1 MNHLTLASISNA
13 AYFLGLELST
23 DQLRAAVVDVN
34 LTVLGYE
41 TVDFDT
47 ELHYGTRGGL
57 FSTPGDA
64 YTTPVDMWVKAM
76 DMLFNKLGERFDL
89 GKVKAIGGSAQPA
102 TVWLTPDSAKKLAT
116 LESDNSLAAQIPPTF
131 FSLLHTPVAQDTSTL
146 PQTVALQAAL
156 GGPDAMASRVGIAA
170 HPSLPAVQCMKV
182 REGNPDAWV
191 KTGRVMMASTFL
203 SSLLAG
209 KWCNISEAEAIGT
222 GLWNAQHGQ
231 WDAAALEVVAGGAE
245 HGQRFRGVLGDVETA
260 GGRSI
265 ATVSQYWVER
275 YGFEKDALIV
285 SFTSESLA
293 QYLSVCPA
301 QDETVLSFGPQDSLM
316 IPVTQYIPSRLY
328 RLYPHPAQDP
338 SEKKKYI
345 AILTSRNGDA
355 ARTLVRDMYTKSWTA
370 FDRLVSVIPPGGSI
384 GLDDKLFSFFVLHN
398 ESPTSHSIRKG
409 IYRIETGHKVTEFR
423 DLRANPR
430 CLVESQVLSFRVQ
443 YARLMSL
450 PLFGGKEMVKQ
461 KNMSM
466 SLLAYRMGVCF
477 DPYDK
482 DLCPSRII
490 AIGSAANFPSIVAL
504 IGDVFNAPVFVPT
517 GAPIQSANSPNP
529 MKLEHSPTRG
539 TNPSSPENLGPHT
552 PSPSRCNAAL
562 GGAYT
567 ARWAWRRHAKPDE
580 KFGSF
585 EEEITGLLKK
595 KWMSPAMFGAGGGS
609 NGLGGST
616 PGFGLGLSNS
626 TVGYPQPKRSGLASS
641 VYSTHEPEHTLSPQ
655 QETIMFRPG
664 MNGGLLTP
672 PIPGM
677 LPQTGLT
684 GLGLGMSQHNH
695 SAGNLNNQ
703 LSAAGMPIMPIGRA
717 RTPTTSS
724 QATNSTIL
732 SQLSTNSINTV
743 STAQTSPGGSKVTT
757 PTSST
762 KPLNVSVNPLP
773 TGEEDSQKGLCKVA
787 EADWDAFMVY
797 ASIVPE
803 FCRLEGMLVKG
814 C

>member
-1 MNHLTLASISNA
+1 MNHLTLSNISNA

-23 DQLRAAVVDVN
+23 DQLRAAVVDAN

-102 TVWLTPDSAKKLAT
+102 TVWLTQDSARKLAA

-156 GGPDAMASRVGIAA
+156 GGPDAMAARVGIAA

-203 SSLLAG
+203 STLLVG
-209 KWCNISEAEAIGT
+209 RWCSISEAEAMGT
-222 GLWNAQHGQ
+222 GLWNAQQ
-231 WDAAALEVVAGGAE
+231 CAWDAAALEVVAGSPEQGT
-245 HGQRFRGVLGDVETA
+245 RFRSMLGEVETIA
-260 GGRSI
+260 GKNVG
-265 ATVSQYWVER
+265 TVSQYWVER
-275 YGFEKDALIV
+275 YGFEKEAIIV
-285 SFTSESLA
+285 PFTSENLA

-316 IPVTQYIPSRLY
+316 IPVTQYIPSKLY
-328 RLYPHPAQDP
+328 RLYPHPAQDA
-338 SEKKKYI
+338 SEPKKYI
-345 AILTSRNGDA
+345 AVLTSRNADA

-398 ESPTSHSIRKG
+398 ESPTSQSIRKG

-443 YARLMSL
+443 YARLMSM
-450 PLFGGKEMVKQ
+450 PLFGGKNMVKR

-466 SLLAYRMGVCF
+466 SLLAYRTGVCF

-482 DLCPSRII
+482 DLCPSKII

-517 GAPIQSANSPNP
+517 GAPLQSANSPNP
-529 MKLEHSPTRG
+529 MKLEHSPIKG
-539 TNPSSPENLGPHT
+539 SSPENFGPHT
-552 PSPSRCNAAL
+552 PTPSRCNAAL

-567 ARWAWRRHAKPDE
+567 ARWAWRRQAKPEE
-580 KFGSF
+580 KFSSF

-595 KWMSPAMFGAGGGS
+595 RWMSPSMFGASGGP
-609 NGLGGST
+609 NGIPGASLS

-641 VYSTHEPEHTLSPQ
+641 VYSSNEIDEPAQ
-655 QETIMFRPG
+655 DTILYRG
-664 MNGGLLTP
+664 MNGGLTSP
-672 PIPGM
+672 VPGI
-677 LPQTGLT
+677 LPQNGFP
-684 GLGLGMSQHNH
+684 GLGLGMSQHNL
-695 SAGNLNNQ
+695 SAGSLNGQ
-703 LSAAGMPIMPIGRA
+703 LPGAGMPTMPIGRA

-732 SQLSTNSINTV
+732 SQLSTTSINTI
-743 STAQTSPGGSKVTT
+743 STSQTSPGGSKATT
-757 PTSST
+757 PTLST

-773 TGEEDSQKGLCKVA
+773 TSDEDSQKGLCKVA

-803 FCRLEGMLVKG
+803 FCRLEGMLAKG